1 MVPDVKVRCLP
12 PLNMPQ
18 RPPRSPEPIGTHSF
32 GGALGTD
39 RLNPTSAYTHPDPFT
54 IGTLNATTINVTDIS
69 DFEVQGNITASAGTY
84 HIGSLL
90 VGFERIYVDQLRVAG
105 VGNMTLYANLIP
117 SGATLGVSGTRFDT
131 YFGTEDVNTLTVN
144 TVLNTTNANLVPSS
158 TVTAANGDI
167 GTSTKY
173 YKQGYINELNVDL
186 LNARNLRI
194 LVSGDFDADTNT
206 RDMGSEAARWG
217 EGFFENLRVN
227 AIVLD
232 GYLDFTLNTS
242 SAGAGIA
249 TLPSA
254 PVGFVTV
261 KVAGT
266 ARKIPYYGI

>member
-1 MVPDVKVRCLP
+1 
-12 PLNMPQ
+12 MPQ

-54 IGTLNATTINVTDIS
+54 LGTLNVTDIS
-69 DFEVQGNITASAGTY
+69 AFEVQGNITASAGTY
-84 HIGSLL
+84 HIGSLS
-90 VGFERIYVDQLRVAG
+90 VGFARIYVDQLRVAG

-117 SGATLGVSGTRFDT
+117 SGATLGISGTRFDT

-144 TVLNTTNANLVPSS
+144 TILNTTNANLVPGS
-158 TVTAANGDI
+158 TTTAANGDI

-173 YKQGYINELNVDL
+173 YREGYIDELNVDL
-186 LNARNLRI
+186 LTPRNTRI
-194 LVSGDFDADTNT
+194 LVNGNFDADANT

-232 GYLDFTLNTS
+232 GLLDFTLSTTF
-242 SAGAGIA
+242 AGAGIA

-254 PVGFVTV
+254 PVGFITV

-266 ARKIPYYGI
+266 TRKIPYYGI